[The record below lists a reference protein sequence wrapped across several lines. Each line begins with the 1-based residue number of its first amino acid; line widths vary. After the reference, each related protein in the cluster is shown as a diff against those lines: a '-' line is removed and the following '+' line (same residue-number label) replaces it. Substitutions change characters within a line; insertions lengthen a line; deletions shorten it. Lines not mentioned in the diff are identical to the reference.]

1 MVEIPLYR
9 AEIRLSMIRTPT
21 TERVIMDPS
30 HGYSS
35 QVYDFTM
42 RQAKRLPLPSDNDHA
57 YELMD
62 LSKLIERNELLN
74 DVVGYRPLGH
84 DSLLERGI
92 KDMTS
97 KRSDIDE
104 SVWSKLRARSMC
116 DLGRGSGERHEV
128 VKFYF
133 GTLKDRAV
141 WILLHAYDTE
151 SSRSGEII
159 SCRTLDARAMS
170 AAFHEYRHL
179 AGERVGRQV
188 LHGLKSNMQLEL
200 TRKRTKLASFEE
212 VFASVTSVVELD
224 RLASIPKSRD

>member
-1 MVEIPLYR
+1 
-9 AEIRLSMIRTPT
+9 
-21 TERVIMDPS
+21 MDPS

-62 LSKLIERNELLN
+62 LSKLIEDNGLLN
-74 DVVGYRPLGH
+74 DVVGYRPLSH

-92 KDMTS
+92 KHMTS

-104 SVWSKLRARSMC
+104 SVWCKLRARSIC

-128 VKFYF
+128 AKFYF
-133 GTLKDRAV
+133 GNLKDRAA
-141 WILLHAYDTE
+141 WILLNAYDTE

-159 SCRTLDARAMS
+159 SCRTLDVRAMS
-170 AAFHEYRHL
+170 AAFQEFRHW
-179 AGERVGRQV
+179 ADEKVGRQI
-188 LHGLKSNMQLEL
+188 LHGLKSSMQLEL
-200 TRKRTKLASFEE
+200 TRKRTRLASFET
-212 VFASVTSVVELD
+212 VFASVTNVVELD
-224 RLASIPKSRD
+224 RLASMPKSRD